1 VTSWGGALASG
12 GVTVL
17 DEDLIRAARVSDDEI
32 RRVATMEQADEFS
45 SHESPTVEAIPRT
58 FDGRCA
64 SALPERVSGGGWI

>member
-1 VTSWGGALASG
+1 M
-12 GVTVL
+12 TVL
-17 DEDLIRAARVSDDEI
+17 DEDLIRAARVSEDEI

-64 SALPERVSGGGWI
+64 SALPE